1 MLLNNKYCYRVFNT
15 KLFHSKIQNGPTS
28 LHCQYSN
35 GASNQMCN
43 LGTKLFH
50 CTLLIQNGS
59 PKGPPTFYFHNSKRT
74 SKCFIWAPNYTKLI
88 SSFKMDIK
96 GQTALYRLEH
106 QKDRKLFIFHN
117 SKGTSKLFI
126 LEPNYSI
133 VPPKVE
139 MDHQKDH
146 QFFIVI
152 KEKGPQT
159 KYIT

>member
-1 MLLNNKYCYRVFNT
+1 
-15 KLFHSKIQNGPTS
+15 
-28 LHCQYSN
+28 
-35 GASNQMCN
+35 
-43 LGTKLFH
+43 
-50 CTLLIQNGS
+50 
-59 PKGPPTFYFHNSKRT
+59 
-74 SKCFIWAPNYTKLI
+74 
-88 SSFKMDIK
+88 MDIK

-126 LEPNYSI
+126 LAPNYSI
-133 VPPKVE
+133 VPPKFE